1 MAELLQSFPKT
12 SVVPKNIFLVLGAT
26 PVLET
31 DADALR
37 KGAFFQEPG
46 SAVLLLPTQK
56 ASPIRQSPNRNSE
69 LSKGSFFLQTAW
81 TVPVDKK
88 KLQHLFYWV
97 VALTWQSIVLQQGNR
112 FWAKGA
118 AETKLSNKTKCKAE
132 WLQDMR
138 EVYNQED

>member
-69 LSKGSFFLQTAW
+69 LSKGSFFYRLLGQCLWIKRSYSTFLLGGSINMAINSITA
-81 TVPVDKK
+81 
-88 KLQHLFYWV
+88 
-97 VALTWQSIVLQQGNR
+97 G
-112 FWAKGA
+112 
-118 AETKLSNKTKCKAE
+118 
-132 WLQDMR
+132 
-138 EVYNQED
+138 

>member
-31 DADALR
+31 DADTLR

-56 ASPIRQSPNRNSE
+56 ASPTDNLLTEIQSSQKDPFFYRLLGQCLWIKRSYSTFLLGGSINMAINSI
-69 LSKGSFFLQTAW
+69 TA
-81 TVPVDKK
+81 
-88 KLQHLFYWV
+88 
-97 VALTWQSIVLQQGNR
+97 G
-112 FWAKGA
+112 
-118 AETKLSNKTKCKAE
+118 
-132 WLQDMR
+132 
-138 EVYNQED
+138 

>member
-1 MAELLQSFPKT
+1 MLQSFQKT
-12 SVVPKNIFLVLGAT
+12 SVVPKNNFLVLGAT

-56 ASPIRQSPNRNSE
+56 ASPTDNLLTEIQSSQKDP
-69 LSKGSFFLQTAW
+69 FFLQTAW

-88 KLQHLFYWV
+88 KLQHLFTGW
-97 VALTWQSIVLQQGNR
+97 
-112 FWAKGA
+112 
-118 AETKLSNKTKCKAE
+118 
-132 WLQDMR
+132 
-138 EVYNQED
+138 